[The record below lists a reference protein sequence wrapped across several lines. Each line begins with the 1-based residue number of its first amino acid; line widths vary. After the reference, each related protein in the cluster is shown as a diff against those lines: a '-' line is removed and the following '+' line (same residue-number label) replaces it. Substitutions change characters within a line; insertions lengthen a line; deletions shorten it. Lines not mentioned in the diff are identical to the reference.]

1 MRRLTLTVSDC
12 GRSRQILISFCMSH
26 SIIPWIRNSS
36 ISKLQSSII
45 YFYRPFIQNYESFL
59 ISIGTKNKNKKN
71 LSPQEEP
78 LTKYLRFSWSNNL
91 VLNYRTLARR
101 SLLDSS
107 LALWQ
112 TRVTQTV
119 FLLTISI
126 GQVKRIKKINN
137 SDFLVDPIPNHLTED
152 HKNCI
157 ADSKENH
164 WNDFGSERVNVRET
178 PCFILGSQ

>member
-1 MRRLTLTVSDC
+1 
-12 GRSRQILISFCMSH
+12 MSH

-36 ISKLQSSII
+36 ISKLQSSIT

>member
-1 MRRLTLTVSDC
+1 
-12 GRSRQILISFCMSH
+12 MSH

-36 ISKLQSSII
+36 ISKLESSII

-59 ISIGTKNKNKKN
+59 ISIGTKNKNKKKPE
-71 LSPQEEP
+71 SPRRTFNQIP
-78 LTKYLRFSWSNNL
+78 SISWSNNL

-101 SLLDSS
+101 SSLDSS

-112 TRVTQTV
+112 TRVTKTV

-164 WNDFGSERVNVRET
+164 WNDFGSKRVNVRET